1 MRDTLPKPEN
11 LSALF
16 LKLIIAV
23 ASPHIKQIFF
33 DGERVCMIICFKRS
47 KMILATIVV
56 LLIIPAIMAV
66 SKHICPED
74 TAKAVSTVFENQ
86 ATSDKALVYLFMDRI
101 QEQSDEFYAPYYTI
115 SPTVAYYFTSVKE
128 VREDGANLYITFSM
142 LPYIGP
148 HDTIGKDEITFL
160 INHSGEITPAGLRH
174 LRNYPL
180 PDNLANIARGP
191 LPPITNY

>member
-1 MRDTLPKPEN
+1 
-11 LSALF
+11 
-16 LKLIIAV
+16 
-23 ASPHIKQIFF
+23 
-33 DGERVCMIICFKRS
+33 MIICFKCS
-47 KMILATIVV
+47 KIILAAIVV
-56 LLIIPAIMAV
+56 LLIISAIIAV
-66 SKHICPED
+66 SKHICLED

-86 ATSDKALVYLFMDRI
+86 TTSDKAQVYLFMDRI

-115 SPTVAYYFTSVKE
+115 SPTVAYYLTSVKE